1 MDMGSIPQSSLGAG
15 SAGSAAPTAQPVTL
29 ESAEQRR
36 RLIQA
41 VKAINA
47 SELLGQQNEL
57 TFAVDRATHRTIVRV
72 VNKDTREVVMQIPP
86 ESVLRM
92 AADLKI

>member
-1 MDMGSIPQSSLGAG
+1 
-15 SAGSAAPTAQPVTL
+15 
-29 ESAEQRR
+29 
-36 RLIQA
+36 

-86 ESVLRM
+86 ENVLRM

>member
-1 MDMGSIPQSSLGAG
+1 MDMGRIPQSSSGAG
-15 SAGSAAPTAQPVTL
+15 SAGSAVAGSQPVTP
-29 ESAEQRR
+29 ENAEQRR
-36 RLIQA
+36 NLIQA

-57 TFAVDRATHRTIVRV
+57 TFVVDRATHRTIVRV
-72 VNKDTREVVMQIPP
+72 VNKDTREVVMQIPA

>member
-1 MDMGSIPQSSLGAG
+1 MEMGSIPQSSLGA
-15 SAGSAAPTAQPVTL
+15 AGAGGAVPTAQPVTP
-29 ESAEQRR
+29 ENAEQRR
-36 RLIQA
+36 NLIQA

-57 TFAVDRATHRTIVRV
+57 TFVVDRATHRTIVRV
-72 VNKDTREVVMQIPP
+72 VNKDTREVVMQIPA
-86 ESVLRM
+86 ESVLRI